1 MTLVNKLSKNL
12 AYLFPLDH
20 KGFCNAFCNSI
31 FNNVYM
37 SMDHCEY
44 SLGVIQRNSQV
55 GREQTDISDD
65 VKPLQTQAEIL
76 FLPIPFFW
84 SIN

>member
-1 MTLVNKLSKNL
+1 MDNSAQYPVIDPDQEGPETLVNKLSKNL

-37 SMDHCEY
+37 SMITVNILWELFRGIPR
-44 SLGVIQRNSQV
+44 SAENR
-55 GREQTDISDD
+55 QTF
-65 VKPLQTQAEIL
+65 QMM
-76 FLPIPFFW
+76 
-84 SIN
+84 